1 MSKEH
6 TTEHL
11 RAELKSLSDTLEEVL
26 SSSGEKSKEELS
38 KIRSKAEQALKQSR
52 YRLGET
58 GDAIAKQT
66 RVAAARADE
75 YVRENPWTGVGIG
88 AAIGVVLGG
97 SAVASLIMADTHHA
111 QGPGK
116 SVLGIGQRIVSIMV
130 EMVETRLRLA
140 VVELEEEKA
149 NLFQLLLMLG
159 LTMLFAAF
167 GLMSLMVLIIWAV
180 DPQYRLN
187 AMIATTVVLLLL
199 ALIGGIWTLR
209 KSRKSTLLRHTR
221 HELANDRQLLEEE
234 SREQ

>member
-1 MSKEH
+1 
-6 TTEHL
+6 
-11 RAELKSLSDTLEEVL
+11 
-26 SSSGEKSKEELS
+26 
-38 KIRSKAEQALKQSR
+38 
-52 YRLGET
+52 
-58 GDAIAKQT
+58 
-66 RVAAARADE
+66 
-75 YVRENPWTGVGIG
+75 
-88 AAIGVVLGG
+88 
-97 SAVASLIMADTHHA
+97 MADTHHA

-140 VVELEEEKA
+140 VVEEEKA

>member
-38 KIRSKAEQALKQSR
+38 KIRSKAEQPLKQSR

-88 AAIGVVLGG
+88 AVVRRR
-97 SAVASLIMADTHHA
+97 
-111 QGPGK
+111 
-116 SVLGIGQRIVSIMV
+116 RILRRSIA
-130 EMVETRLRLA
+130 RLR
-140 VVELEEEKA
+140 
-149 NLFQLLLMLG
+149 
-159 LTMLFAAF
+159 
-167 GLMSLMVLIIWAV
+167 
-180 DPQYRLN
+180 R
-187 AMIATTVVLLLL
+187 
-199 ALIGGIWTLR
+199 R
-209 KSRKSTLLRHTR
+209 ST
-221 HELANDRQLLEEE
+221 
-234 SREQ
+234 S

>member
-88 AAIGVVLGG
+88 AAIGVVLGVLLAHGLKEEVVVAPPVVVRQCRPRGVGGGAHG
-97 SAVASLIMADTHHA
+97 SLWLTAAPVPVRHA
-111 QGPGK
+111 
-116 SVLGIGQRIVSIMV
+116 GQR
-130 EMVETRLRLA
+130 RCH
-140 VVELEEEKA
+140 
-149 NLFQLLLMLG
+149 
-159 LTMLFAAF
+159 
-167 GLMSLMVLIIWAV
+167 
-180 DPQYRLN
+180 D
-187 AMIATTVVLLLL
+187 
-199 ALIGGIWTLR
+199 
-209 KSRKSTLLRHTR
+209 
-221 HELANDRQLLEEE
+221 HEQQPGYDAERRYE
-234 SREQ
+234 